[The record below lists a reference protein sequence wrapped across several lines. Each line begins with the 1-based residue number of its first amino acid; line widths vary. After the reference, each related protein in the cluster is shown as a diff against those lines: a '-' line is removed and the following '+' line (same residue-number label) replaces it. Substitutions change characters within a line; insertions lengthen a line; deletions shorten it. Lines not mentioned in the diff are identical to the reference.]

1 MTVIGIDAG
10 GLVLGL
16 VMVGLPFVLSGV
28 MGVVA
33 AFLYGME
40 DKTVAGLVGFLLGFV
55 ALAVVAVVFALDVKF
70 GGMAVVNKD
79 WAIIMVFCSGCALA
93 CGLGFLAV
101 KWMASRRHGT
111 ENRRGR

>member
-1 MTVIGIDAG
+1 MGV
-10 GLVLGL
+10 

-79 WAIIMVFCSGCALA
+79 WTIIMVFCSGCALEIWPESGVGRPA
-93 CGLGFLAV
+93 AILGV
-101 KWMASRRHGT
+101 NKHSEG
-111 ENRRGR
+111 